1 MPPILLC
8 QCKGDR
14 MKNKLYVAYGSNL
27 NLPQMAVRCPSAKV
41 VGASE
46 IKDYALVFR
55 GNTYGAVATVEP
67 KEGVS
72 VPVLLWKITPRDEK
86 ALDIY
91 EAFPRLYEKQ
101 NLELDLD
108 DKTVSAMVYVMTLGH
123 RPGIPST
130 SYYNTIYE
138 GYKTAGFDT
147 KILENAVE
155 YSEELMDI
163 EHEPEQKNPFEID
176 GMKGW

>member
-8 QCKGDR
+8 QCKGER

-27 NLPQMAVRCPSAKV
+27 NLPQMAVRCPSAKL

-67 KEGVS
+67 CEGVS

-91 EAFPRLYEKQ
+91 EGFPRLYEKQ

-108 DKTVSAMVYVMTLGH
+108 DKTVSAMVYVMTPGH
-123 RPGIPST
+123 RPGIPSS

-147 KILENAVE
+147 AILENAID
-155 YSEELMDI
+155 YTEELMDK
-163 EHEPEQKNPFEID
+163 EQKPGQENNFGID